1 MNLTEYLIHLANG
14 PAYRSGALEGARH
27 PEVDA
32 KMIREVGGRK
42 ALLQEADELERA
54 GLIRTERRDMDTDIR
69 RIHYNVG
76 DIPALCRRAGMEDP
90 REKQL
95 RRIGA
100 AKKWADN
107 AAGTFLESYY
117 RNLLERL
124 EAGQEVK
131 QPDPEDEKFF
141 QCLNAAAA
149 LESPVWRRRFSAAV
163 LHDSKLFER
172 KYQKKVVT
180 VLAQYSPLCVE
191 GMTEDD
197 VLRVHGIKTYSQTLE
212 WKGPLVYRIIC
223 EESADSADSV
233 VRAED
238 GGRAELRPAAEAD
251 VDVIDSSAN
260 CFGTVI
266 NAQTLEHAEPVSL
279 SGIRWI
285 MLIENKANYESMD
298 FRADTLYIFCHGFFS
313 PKELKFLGR
322 LASLAEEG
330 TEFLHWGDMD
340 LGGIRIFLYN
350 QRKLFPELKPY
361 RMDREAYECAVAAG
375 AGIPLDRD
383 KSEKLRKMD
392 AGCLEE
398 LKKCILEQGMEI
410 EQESLLFCT
419 LSSQA
424 ESVPG
429 MGTGW
434 FGETYSG

>member
-32 KMIREVGGRK
+32 KMIREAGGRK

-54 GLIRTERRDMDTDIR
+54 GLIRTERRDMNTDIR
-69 RIHYNVG
+69 RIHYNVS

-124 EAGQEVK
+124 KAGQEVK
-131 QPDPEDEKFF
+131 QPDPEDERFF

-149 LESPVWRRRFSAAV
+149 LESPAWRRRFSAAV

-212 WKGPLVYRIIC
+212 WKGPLVYRIG
-223 EESADSADSV
+223 S
-233 VRAED
+233 
-238 GGRAELRPAAEAD
+238 GNP
-251 VDVIDSSAN
+251 IDSSVN
-260 CFGTVI
+260 LFGTVI
-266 NAQTLEHAEPVSL
+266 NTQTLEQAVPIAVP
-279 SGIRWI
+279 GIRHI
-285 MLIENKANYESMD
+285 ILVENKANYESMD
-298 FRADTLYIFCHGFFS
+298 FREDTLYIYCHGFFS
-313 PKELKFLGR
+313 PKELKFLGA
-322 LASLAEEG
+322 L
-330 TEFLHWGDMD
+330 TEITGGNTEYLHWGDMD

-350 QRKLFPELKPY
+350 QRKLFPGLKPY
-361 RMDREAYECAVAAG
+361 RMDASAYETAIAQG
-375 AGIPLDRD
+375 AGIPM
-383 KSEKLRKMD
+383 KKEKKEKLQRLD
-392 AGCLEE
+392 AGDLDG
-398 LKKCILEQGMEI
+398 LKECILETGMEI
-410 EQESLLFCT
+410 EQEALL
-419 LSSQA
+419 L
-424 ESVPG
+424 VD
-429 MGTGW
+429 
-434 FGETYSG
+434 